1 MVNRINTNVI
11 PEIDKLND
19 NDPQAVLS
27 YISELLS
34 SRNSQFKDNPINDD
48 LILSLSD
55 AYENQRARQVTEW
68 EKLRRQN
75 VRRTV

>member
-1 MVNRINTNVI
+1 MVNRISTNVVR
-11 PEIDKLND
+11 EIDKLND
-19 NDPQAVLS
+19 NDSQAVLS

>member
-11 PEIDKLND
+11 PEIDKLSD
-19 NDPQAVLS
+19 NDSQAVLS